1 MEMNGISI
9 LIVSHSYP
17 PVLGGSEVEGQ
28 RVAALLR
35 ARGHRVR
42 VICAANPEMTWH
54 GEGSDEAGT
63 PVRVEGWG
71 KGRILDWSFALC
83 VFWRMWVER
92 GNYDVVYFLMQGVHV
107 VTGLAAGR
115 MMGKAMVM
123 KISGSGLIPPMRR
136 SLLGRLQ
143 LQWLERWG
151 SALMLLNEG
160 MMAEAREAGIS
171 PGKMVWMPNPVD
183 CEEFRPLA
191 GEEER
196 RQLKARLGMEADQL
210 YVVFVGRLSPE
221 KELGSLLGGM
231 KILAGRMAGVRL
243 LIVGDGPQREM
254 LEQRVKEEGLAVDFA
269 GRQPMNRVREY
280 MQAADVFA
288 LVSRLEGFPCS
299 LVEAMACGLPALVS
313 RIPANEQLIEEGKE
327 GHFFEVRDEEQL
339 ALGLERM
346 LQNKAASWAMGQAG
360 RERVRSNF
368 DYLSTARRYEELL
381 GGAIEAKKK
390 AWK

>member
-1 MEMNGISI
+1 MDGISI

-17 PVLGGSEVEGQ
+17 PVLGGSEVEAQ

-42 VICAANPEMTWH
+42 VICAANPEMTWR
-54 GEGSDEAGT
+54 GEGSDEEGT

-71 KGRILDWSFALC
+71 KGRILDWSFALR
-83 VFWRMWVER
+83 VGWRMWAER
-92 GNYDVVYFLMQGVHV
+92 GHYDVVYFLMQGVHV
-107 VTGLAAGR
+107 ACGLVAGR
-115 MMGKAMVM
+115 MMGKPMVM

-143 LQWLERWG
+143 LRWLERWG

-171 PGKMVWMPNPVD
+171 PRKMVWMPNPVD

-191 GEEER
+191 DQSER
-196 RQLKARLGMEADQL
+196 RQLKARLGMEEDL
-210 YVVFVGRLSPE
+210 HYVVFVGRLSPE

-231 KILAGRMAGVRL
+231 KILAGRMDGVRL
-243 LIVGDGPQREM
+243 LVVGDGPQREM
-254 LEQRVKEEGLAVDFA
+254 LEQRVKEEGLGVHFS
-269 GRQPMNRVREY
+269 GRQPMSRVREY
-280 MQAADVFA
+280 LQAADAFA

-313 RIPANEQLIEEGKE
+313 RIPANEQLIDEGRE
-327 GHFFEVRDEEQL
+327 GYFFEVGDEEQI
-339 ALGLERM
+339 ALGLER
-346 LQNKAASWAMGQAG
+346 LLRDEAASRVMGQAG
-360 RERVRSNF
+360 RERVSSNF
-368 DYLSTARRYEELL
+368 DYVSTAVRYEELL
-381 GGAIEAKKK
+381 GRVIATRKK
-390 AWK
+390 A